1 MNNIEEQKNNEFNET
16 TNNEINNTKKK
27 EGQLQYEHLKR
38 LNKKLT
44 LFKKQSNQSGK
55 KDEETEQTMRR

>member
-1 MNNIEEQKNNEFNET
+1 MDNIEEQKNNEFNET
-16 TNNEINNTKKK
+16 MNNEINNTEKK
-27 EGQLQYEHLKR
+27 EEQLQYEHLKG

-44 LFKKQSNQSGK
+44 LFKRQSNQSGK